1 MYEYLRGTL
10 VKKQPTRV
18 VVEVQGVGYVLKTS
32 LSTSEQL
39 PEEGATVELKTYLHV
54 REDLFQLY
62 GFATE
67 EEREIFLG
75 LIAVSGVGPKLA
87 LTILSGLSPQKFV
100 TAISQGDERLLNSV
114 SGVGKKTAQRLLVEL
129 KDKLAGFTVQAN
141 AEQGEQLVRL
151 TDMETEA
158 MMALI
163 SLGYKKNQAERA
175 LLKARK
181 SEHVLTVEDL
191 IKKSLQSI

>member
-10 VKKQPTRV
+10 IKKKATRLV
-18 VVEVQGVGYVLKTS
+18 LEVQGIGYALKTS
-32 LSTSEQL
+32 LFTSRQL
-39 PEEGATVELKTYLHV
+39 PEEGAAVELKTYLHV
-54 REDLFQLY
+54 REDVFQLY

-100 TAISQGDERLLNSV
+100 TAISQGDERLLNSI

-129 KDKLAGFTVQAN
+129 KDKLTGFSVQEN
-141 AEQGEQLVRL
+141 TERGQRLIRL

-163 SLGYKKNQAERA
+163 SLGYKKNRAEQAI
-175 LLKARK
+175 LNARK
-181 SEHVLTVEDL
+181 NERVFTVEDL